1 MNKDGFMSQLKGL
14 LADIPE
20 AEREEALQ
28 YYDDYFEDAG
38 AENEQ
43 SVISSLG
50 SPKNIAENIKAELRG
65 EVIPASA
72 SAGDHAITK
81 YGQIIPAQGETEDR
95 TGSTGGAGDLG
106 GTGGHGSFD
115 GTGGH
120 GGSGGHGSFDGT
132 GGHGGSGGHG
142 GFGATGSAGSF
153 GGKGGFG
160 SAGSSG
166 GAGGYAGGGNFG
178 GAGASGGTAVLAKG
192 GRPAWLWILIVL
204 GLICIV
210 PGIFGIGTG
219 IFGVIVGIVGTWF
232 SLIVAF
238 GATSFSFFAVSIVLA
253 GVAFWCLPS
262 SAVVFLLLLGAGML
276 FACLALVILSLTT
289 WMCGVATPAIF
300 KGVGFICKKCIQGV
314 KKAFDHI

>member
-1 MNKDGFMSQLKGL
+1 MTEGKEKEMNKDGFMSQLKGL

-120 GGSGGHGSFDGT
+120 GGSGGHG
-132 GGHGGSGGHG
+132 

-238 GATSFSFFAVSIVLA
+238 GATSFSFFRAYFTVFAVPP
-253 GVAFWCLPS
+253 F
-262 SAVVFLLLLGAGML
+262 FLFHTANNRSELSTIYL
-276 FACLALVILSLTT
+276 FLKFIQSRKYSLSEE
-289 WMCGVATPAIF
+289 
-300 KGVGFICKKCIQGV
+300 
-314 KKAFDHI
+314 

>member
-43 SVISSLG
+43 SVINSLG

-81 YGQIIPAQGETEDR
+81 YGQIVPKQGETEDR

-115 GTGGH
+115 GTGGY
-120 GGSGGHGSFDGT
+120 GGHGSF
-132 GGHGGSGGHG
+132 GGR
-142 GFGATGSAGSF
+142 
-153 GGKGGFG
+153 GGFG

-210 PGIFGIGTG
+210 PGIFGIGAG

-238 GATSFSFFAVSIVLA
+238 GAASFSFFS
-253 GVAFWCLPS
+253 
-262 SAVVFLLLLGAGML
+262 
-276 FACLALVILSLTT
+276 VILYFAISL
-289 WMCGVATPAIF
+289 
-300 KGVGFICKKCIQGV
+300 
-314 KKAFDHI
+314 